1 MEYRTTRRN
10 FIRQCSYS
18 AIVFAA
24 PQCMS
29 APMSEFDLQTYT
41 MEHYM
46 RDVQSVGLHATWNQI
61 CSSFDQC
68 GEPESGLFKFH
79 NVPYLYQQGCECVG
93 RKVRTL
99 DIEGQ
104 VSKVA
109 TSYLKRCSGDGLCG
123 VNCGTGLQLLDYL
136 STLSYDEVKRITTKG
151 LLHLYDTDQLAMRI
165 CATVIAVRYKL
176 YGIRGVEQTW
186 IRPGQKITLP
196 KGLRTFVCDTEDG
209 ISSVSNLLDKV
220 SSAVVLTSRPVEVE
234 SMKENYPAE
243 IENWIG
249 SVMTFGSS
257 GEDRLALVVIES
269 KSHKEEFRHD
279 IA

>member
-10 FIRQCSYS
+10 FIRQCSC
-18 AIVFAA
+18 AVIAFAT
-24 PQCMS
+24 PQCM
-29 APMSEFDLQTYT
+29 PMQISELNLQNYT
-41 MEHYM
+41 MERYM
-46 RDVQSVGLHATWNQI
+46 RDVQSVGLRVTWNKI
-61 CSSFDQC
+61 CSYFSQC

-93 RKVRTL
+93 RNVRTL

-109 TSYLKRCSGDGLCG
+109 ISYLKRCSGEGLCG

-136 STLSYDEVKRITTKG
+136 STLSSNEVHRITTKG
-151 LLHLYDTDQLAMRI
+151 ILRLYDTDQLAMRI
-165 CATVIAVRYKL
+165 CATVIAARYKL
-176 YGIRGVEQTW
+176 HGIGGIEQTW
-186 IRPGQKITLP
+186 IRPGLKITLP
-196 KGLRTFVCDTEDG
+196 EGLRTFVCDTGDG
-209 ISSVSNLLDKV
+209 ISHMSNLLDKV

-257 GEDRLALVVIES
+257 EVDRLALVVIES
-269 KSHKEEFRHD
+269 KSRKEEFRHD
-279 IA
+279 IV